1 MTPENPAQMHTLAPA
16 HTLLRLWTRGID
28 LTATHAIIGV
38 DIGATT
44 MAAGL
49 VTRTGDV
56 LHAIQCPTHRDGRGT
71 ALATLLACV
80 RELVAHT
87 EARRLTLD
95 GVGIGV
101 AGVVDP
107 STGMMQP
114 HPNNGLPELAHVSL
128 VDAVRQVTSVPVF
141 VDNDA
146 NALALA
152 EWIFG
157 VGRGA
162 HSLVLMAIGTAI
174 GGGIIVG
181 DRVHRGAHG
190 SAGELHAIP
199 VAFDGRFCFCGARG
213 CLGAYVEGR
222 AIVGEA
228 RERLAGGAPSSLP
241 VMAGGDPARVT
252 PEIVFR
258 AAAEG
263 DPLAKAIV
271 DGVCDALGA
280 GIAAIVNT
288 VNPEVVVV
296 TGGVARSLVPL
307 EADVRRR
314 VATHTFASAVLERTR
329 IHVVAGDKHQTMRGG
344 AALVVYEA
352 AHATAAAAI

>member
-1 MTPENPAQMHTLAPA
+1 
-16 HTLLRLWTRGID
+16 

-56 LHAIQCPTHRDGRGT
+56 LHAIQCPTHRDGPGT
-71 ALATLLACV
+71 ALGTLLGCV
-80 RELVAHT
+80 RELLAHAT
-87 EARRLTLD
+87 TRRLVVD

-107 STGMMQP
+107 DKGTMQP
-114 HPNNGLPELAHVSL
+114 HPHNGLPELAHVSL
-128 VDAVRQVTSVPVF
+128 VDEVRQVTSVPVF

-152 EWIFG
+152 EWTFG
-157 VGRGA
+157 VGRDA

-174 GGGIIVG
+174 GGGIIAG
-181 DRVHRGAHG
+181 DRVLRGANG

-199 VAFDGRFCFCGARG
+199 IAFDGRLCFCGARG
-213 CLGAYVEGR
+213 CLGAYVEGW
-222 AIVGEA
+222 AIAGEA

-241 VMAGGDPARVT
+241 AMTGGDAARIT
-252 PEIVFR
+252 PELVFQ
-258 AAAEG
+258 AAAAG
-263 DPLAKAIV
+263 DPLAKSIV

-280 GIAAIVNT
+280 GIAVVVNT
-288 VNPEVVVV
+288 LNPEVVVV
-296 TGGVARSLVPL
+296 TGGVARSLVAL
-307 EADVRRR
+307 EAEVRQR
-314 VATHTFASAVLERTR
+314 VAAYTFARGVLATTR

-344 AALVVYEA
+344 AALVLYEA
-352 AHATAAAAI
+352 SRATVAAAI